1 MKAAHDS
8 LELPLAK
15 FEKPGGIQDREI
27 CNVTKKLPLP
37 ACPIEQEIF
46 KEGTEPTQNC
56 KVHKT
61 G

>member
-8 LELPLAK
+8 LALPLAK

-37 ACPIEQEIF
+37 ACPVEKEIF